1 MTHSFHSPSYSSGRT
16 PVGKT
21 ILRAAA
27 CLVWVGGVVL
37 AIATSVCTETVGT
50 VSRTAFS
57 WLNFHTALCAYALYG
72 GLLWIAGA
80 LFDRPGTFRR
90 ALSSLRDL
98 FPGRRDAT
106 HDFDPDYEV
115 PPHFGGDASNGHGVP
130 YFGGDKPEDFDEF
143 NPDDVPDDMPEEFKP
158 HRFDGEAPK
167 FKAPHFGGDKP
178 EDFDEFNPDDV
189 PDDMPEEF
197 KPHRFDGK
205 APKFKT
211 PHFGGTTPKGFE
223 ASHFDGSDPEDFEA
237 PRFDGNASEDFK
249 AYGFDGGDSADS
261 SIPGH
266 EEPPFGT
273 SEADE
278 DEERAPLFVGSWP
291 QESGEPIVWDVL
303 AKEGNRKLLLSRK
316 AVAKRPYH
324 DADEPVS
331 WETCSLRAWLN
342 GDFYRAAFNDYE
354 KQHIL
359 KIPVTADRNTYC
371 NTDAGNS
378 TDDHVFLLSLPEV
391 NALLRRKLSAKR
403 KCEASPADAPDA
415 DNDNKAADDTGCVW
429 WLRSPGSEKNEAA
442 CVNGDGQISNFGLPA
457 TTPTIAVRP
466 CIWVRDM

>member
-115 PPHFGGDASNGHGVP
+115 PPHFGSGASNGHDVP
-130 YFGGDKPEDFDEF
+130 YFGGDKPEGFDEF
-143 NPDDVPDDMPEEFKP
+143 NPDDL
-158 HRFDGEAPK
+158 
-167 FKAPHFGGDKP
+167 
-178 EDFDEFNPDDV
+178 

-205 APKFKT
+205 APKFKA

-249 AYGFDGGDSADS
+249 ASGFDGGDSADS

-266 EEPPFGT
+266 EEAPFGT

-291 QESGEPIVWDVL
+291 QGSGEPIVWDVL
-303 AKEGNRKLLLSRK
+303 AEEGNRKLLLSRK

-354 KQHIL
+354 KQRIL

-403 KCEASPADAPDA
+403 KCEAAPADAPDA

-442 CVNGDGQISNFGLPA
+442 CVNGDGQISDFGLPA
-457 TTPTIAVRP
+457 NTPTIAVRP
-466 CIWVRDM
+466 CIWVRDI

>member
-72 GLLWIAGA
+72 ALLWIAGA

-115 PPHFGGDASNGHGVP
+115 PPHFGSGASNGHSV
-130 YFGGDKPEDFDEF
+130 
-143 NPDDVPDDMPEEFKP
+143 
-158 HRFDGEAPK
+158 
-167 FKAPHFGGDKP
+167 PHFGGDKP

-223 ASHFDGSDPEDFEA
+223 ASHFAGSDPEDFEA

-249 AYGFDGGDSADS
+249 ASGFDGGDSADS

-266 EEPPFGT
+266 EEAPFGT

-291 QESGEPIVWDVL
+291 QGSGEPIVWDVL
-303 AKEGNRKLLLSRK
+303 AEEGNRKLLLSRK

-391 NALLRRKLSAKR
+391 NSLLRRKLSAKR
-403 KCEASPADAPDA
+403 KCEADPADAPDA

>member
-72 GLLWIAGA
+72 GLLWIVGA

-115 PPHFGGDASNGHGVP
+115 PPHFGSGASNGHGVP
-130 YFGGDKPEDFDEF
+130 HFGDDKPEDFDEF
-143 NPDDVPDDMPEEFKP
+143 NPDDLSDDIS
-158 HRFDGEAPK
+158 
-167 FKAPHFGGDKP
+167 
-178 EDFDEFNPDDV
+178 
-189 PDDMPEEF
+189 EEF

-237 PRFDGNASEDFK
+237 PRFDDTASEDFESP
-249 AYGFDGGDSADS
+249 GFDGGDSADS

-266 EEPPFGT
+266 EEAPFGA

-291 QESGEPIVWDVL
+291 QGSGEPIVWDVL
-303 AKEGNRKLLLSRK
+303 AEEGNRKLLLSRK

-354 KQHIL
+354 KQRIL

-403 KCEASPADAPDA
+403 KCEAAPADAPDA

-457 TTPTIAVRP
+457 NTPTIAVRP

>member
-115 PPHFGGDASNGHGVP
+115 PPHFGSGASNGHSV
-130 YFGGDKPEDFDEF
+130 
-143 NPDDVPDDMPEEFKP
+143 
-158 HRFDGEAPK
+158 
-167 FKAPHFGGDKP
+167 PHFGGDKP

-205 APKFKT
+205 APKFKA

-249 AYGFDGGDSADS
+249 ASGFDGGVSADS

-266 EEPPFGT
+266 EEAPFGA
-273 SEADE
+273 SETDE
-278 DEERAPLFVGSWP
+278 DEERPPLFVGSWP
-291 QESGEPIVWDVL
+291 QGSGEPIVWDVL
-303 AKEGNRKLLLSRK
+303 AEEGNRKLLLSRK

-403 KCEASPADAPDA
+403 KCVADPTDAPDA

-457 TTPTIAVRP
+457 NTPTIAVRP

>member
-98 FPGRRDAT
+98 FPGRRDAA

-115 PPHFGGDASNGHGVP
+115 PPHFGSGASNGHSV
-130 YFGGDKPEDFDEF
+130 
-143 NPDDVPDDMPEEFKP
+143 
-158 HRFDGEAPK
+158 
-167 FKAPHFGGDKP
+167 PHFGGDKP
-178 EDFDEFNPDDV
+178 EGFDEFNPDDLS
-189 PDDMPEEF
+189 DDMPEEF

-211 PHFGGTTPKGFE
+211 PHFGGTTPKGFK

-237 PRFDGNASEDFK
+237 PRFDDTASEDFESP
-249 AYGFDGGDSADS
+249 GFDGGDSADS
-261 SIPGH
+261 SIPNH
-266 EEPPFGT
+266 EEAPFGT
-273 SEADE
+273 SETDE

-303 AKEGNRKLLLSRK
+303 AEEGNRKLLLSRK

-354 KQHIL
+354 KQRIL
-359 KIPVTADRNTYC
+359 KVPVTADRNTYC

-403 KCEASPADAPDA
+403 KCEADPADAPDA

>member
-72 GLLWIAGA
+72 GLLWIVGA

-115 PPHFGGDASNGHGVP
+115 PPHFSSGASNGHGVP
-130 YFGGDKPEDFDEF
+130 HFGDDKPEDFDEF
-143 NPDDVPDDMPEEFKP
+143 NPDDVPDDMPEAFKP
-158 HRFDGEAPK
+158 HRFG
-167 FKAPHFGGDKP
+167 
-178 EDFDEFNPDDV
+178 
-189 PDDMPEEF
+189 
-197 KPHRFDGK
+197 GK

-249 AYGFDGGDSADS
+249 ASGFDGGDSADS

-266 EEPPFGT
+266 EEAPFGT
-273 SEADE
+273 SETDE

-291 QESGEPIVWDVL
+291 QGSGEPIVWDVL
-303 AKEGNRKLLLSRK
+303 AEEGNRKLLLSRK
-316 AVAKRPYH
+316 AVAKLPYH

-342 GDFYRAAFNDYE
+342 GDFFRAAFNDYE

-403 KCEASPADAPDA
+403 KCEAAPADAPDA

>member
-1 MTHSFHSPSYSSGRT
+1 MKHSFHSPSYSSGRT
-16 PVGKT
+16 PAGKT

-27 CLVWVGGVVL
+27 CLVWIGGVVL

-80 LFDRPGTFRR
+80 LFDRPGTFGR

-98 FPGRRDAT
+98 FPGRRDAA

-115 PPHFGGDASNGHGVP
+115 PPHFGGGASNGHGV
-130 YFGGDKPEDFDEF
+130 
-143 NPDDVPDDMPEEFKP
+143 
-158 HRFDGEAPK
+158 
-167 FKAPHFGGDKP
+167 PHFGGDKP
-178 EDFDEFNPDDV
+178 EDFDESNLDDL
-189 PDDMPEEF
+189 PDDMPEDF

-205 APKFKT
+205 APKFKA
-211 PHFGGTTPKGFE
+211 PHFDGTTPKGFE
-223 ASHFDGSDPEDFEA
+223 ASHFDDSDPEDFEA
-237 PRFDGNASEDFK
+237 PRFDGNASEDFE
-249 AYGFDGGDSADS
+249 ASGFDGGDSADS
-261 SIPGH
+261 SIPNH
-266 EEPPFGT
+266 DPFGA

-291 QESGEPIVWDVL
+291 QGSGEPIVWDVL
-303 AKEGNRKLLLSRK
+303 AEEGNRKLLLSHK

-324 DADEPVS
+324 DVDEPVS

-354 KQHIL
+354 KQRIL
-359 KIPVTADRNTYC
+359 KIPVTADKNTYC

-378 TDDHVFLLSLPEV
+378 TDDHVFLLSLSEV
-391 NALLRRKLSAKR
+391 NTLLRRQLSSKR
-403 KCEASPADAPDA
+403 KCEADPADTPDA
-415 DNDNKAADDTGCVW
+415 ANDNKAADDTGCVW

-457 TTPTIAVRP
+457 ITPTIAVRP
-466 CIWVRDM
+466 CIWVRDL

>member
-106 HDFDPDYEV
+106 RDFDPDYEV

-130 YFGGDKPEDFDEF
+130 YFGGDKPEGFDEF
-143 NPDDVPDDMPEEFKP
+143 NPDDL
-158 HRFDGEAPK
+158 
-167 FKAPHFGGDKP
+167 
-178 EDFDEFNPDDV
+178 

-205 APKFKT
+205 APKFKA

-249 AYGFDGGDSADS
+249 ASGFDGGDSADS

-266 EEPPFGT
+266 EEAPFGA
-273 SEADE
+273 SETDE
-278 DEERAPLFVGSWP
+278 DEERPPLFVGSWP

-303 AKEGNRKLLLSRK
+303 AEEGNRKLLLSRK

-354 KQHIL
+354 KQRIL

-403 KCEASPADAPDA
+403 KCEADPADAPDA

-457 TTPTIAVRP
+457 NTPTIAVRP

>member
-115 PPHFGGDASNGHGVP
+115 PPHFGSGASNGHGVP
-130 YFGGDKPEDFDEF
+130 YFGGDKPEGFDEF
-143 NPDDVPDDMPEEFKP
+143 NPDDL
-158 HRFDGEAPK
+158 
-167 FKAPHFGGDKP
+167 
-178 EDFDEFNPDDV
+178 

-249 AYGFDGGDSADS
+249 ASGFDGGDSADS

-266 EEPPFGT
+266 EEAPFGT

-291 QESGEPIVWDVL
+291 QGSGEPIVWDVL
-303 AKEGNRKLLLSRK
+303 AEEGNRKLLLSRK

-354 KQHIL
+354 KQRIL

-403 KCEASPADAPDA
+403 KCEADPADAPDA

-457 TTPTIAVRP
+457 NTPTIAVRP

>member
-72 GLLWIAGA
+72 GLLWIVGA

-115 PPHFGGDASNGHGVP
+115 PPHFSSGASNGHGVP
-130 YFGGDKPEDFDEF
+130 HFGDDKPEDFDEF
-143 NPDDVPDDMPEEFKP
+143 NPDNVPDDMPEEFNP
-158 HRFDGEAPK
+158 HRFGGKAPK
-167 FKAPHFGGDKP
+167 FQTPHFGGDKP

-189 PDDMPEEF
+189 PDDMPEAF
-197 KPHRFDGK
+197 KPHRFGGK

-249 AYGFDGGDSADS
+249 ASGFDGGDSADS

-266 EEPPFGT
+266 EEAPFGA
-273 SEADE
+273 SETDE
-278 DEERAPLFVGSWP
+278 DEERPPLFVGSWP

-303 AKEGNRKLLLSRK
+303 AEEGNRKLLLSRK

-342 GDFYRAAFNDYE
+342 GDFFRAAFNDYE

-403 KCEASPADAPDA
+403 KCEADPADAPDA

-457 TTPTIAVRP
+457 NTPTIAVRP

>member
-115 PPHFGGDASNGHGVP
+115 PPHFGSGASNGHSV
-130 YFGGDKPEDFDEF
+130 
-143 NPDDVPDDMPEEFKP
+143 
-158 HRFDGEAPK
+158 
-167 FKAPHFGGDKP
+167 PHFGGDKP

-197 KPHRFDGK
+197 KPHRFGGK

-249 AYGFDGGDSADS
+249 ASGFDGGDSADS

-266 EEPPFGT
+266 EEAPFGA
-273 SEADE
+273 SETDE
-278 DEERAPLFVGSWP
+278 DEERPPLFVGSWP

-303 AKEGNRKLLLSRK
+303 AEEGNRKLLLSRK

-342 GDFYRAAFNDYE
+342 GDFFRAAFNDYE

-403 KCEASPADAPDA
+403 KCEADPADAPDA

-457 TTPTIAVRP
+457 NTPTIAVRP

>member
-1 MTHSFHSPSYSSGRT
+1 MAHAFHSPSYSSGRT

-106 HDFDPDYEV
+106 HAFDPDYEV
-115 PPHFGGDASNGHGVP
+115 PPHFGSGASNGHDVP
-130 YFGGDKPEDFDEF
+130 Y
-143 NPDDVPDDMPEEFKP
+143 
-158 HRFDGEAPK
+158 
-167 FKAPHFGGDKP
+167 FGGDKP

-237 PRFDGNASEDFK
+237 PRFDDTASEDFESP
-249 AYGFDGGDSADS
+249 GFDGGDSADS

-266 EEPPFGT
+266 EEAPFGT

-303 AKEGNRKLLLSRK
+303 AEEGNRKLLLSRK

-403 KCEASPADAPDA
+403 KCEADPADAPDA

-457 TTPTIAVRP
+457 NTPTIAVRP

>member
-115 PPHFGGDASNGHGVP
+115 PPHFGSGASNGHSV
-130 YFGGDKPEDFDEF
+130 
-143 NPDDVPDDMPEEFKP
+143 
-158 HRFDGEAPK
+158 
-167 FKAPHFGGDKP
+167 PHFGGDKP

-237 PRFDGNASEDFK
+237 PRFDSNASEDFK
-249 AYGFDGGDSADS
+249 ASGFDGGDSADS

-266 EEPPFGT
+266 EEAPFGA
-273 SEADE
+273 SETDE
-278 DEERAPLFVGSWP
+278 DEERPPLFVGSWP
-291 QESGEPIVWDVL
+291 QGSGEPIVWDVL
-303 AKEGNRKLLLSRK
+303 AEEGNRKLLLSRK

-403 KCEASPADAPDA
+403 KCEADPADAPDA

-457 TTPTIAVRP
+457 NTPTIAVRP

>member
-98 FPGRRDAT
+98 FPGRRDTT

-115 PPHFGGDASNGHGVP
+115 PPHFGSGASNGHSV
-130 YFGGDKPEDFDEF
+130 
-143 NPDDVPDDMPEEFKP
+143 
-158 HRFDGEAPK
+158 
-167 FKAPHFGGDKP
+167 PHFGGDKP
-178 EDFDEFNPDDV
+178 EGFDEFNPDDLS
-189 PDDMPEEF
+189 DDMPEEF

-205 APKFKT
+205 APKFKA

-249 AYGFDGGDSADS
+249 ASGFDGGDSADS

-266 EEPPFGT
+266 EEAPFGA
-273 SEADE
+273 SETDE
-278 DEERAPLFVGSWP
+278 DEERPPLFVGSWP
-291 QESGEPIVWDVL
+291 QGSGEPIVWDVL
-303 AKEGNRKLLLSRK
+303 AEEGNRKLLLSRK

-354 KQHIL
+354 KQRIL

-403 KCEASPADAPDA
+403 KCEADPADADR
-415 DNDNKAADDTGCVW
+415 KSV
-429 WLRSPGSEKNEAA
+429 
-442 CVNGDGQISNFGLPA
+442 V
-457 TTPTIAVRP
+457 
-466 CIWVRDM
+466 

>member
-98 FPGRRDAT
+98 FPGRRDAAR
-106 HDFDPDYEV
+106 DFDPDYKV
-115 PPHFGGDASNGHGVP
+115 PPHFGSGASNGHSV
-130 YFGGDKPEDFDEF
+130 
-143 NPDDVPDDMPEEFKP
+143 
-158 HRFDGEAPK
+158 
-167 FKAPHFGGDKP
+167 PHFGGDKP
-178 EDFDEFNPDDV
+178 EGFDEFNPDDLS
-189 PDDMPEEF
+189 DDMPEEF

-205 APKFKT
+205 APKFKA

-249 AYGFDGGDSADS
+249 ASGFDGGDSADS

-266 EEPPFGT
+266 EEAPFGT

-291 QESGEPIVWDVL
+291 QGSGEPIVWDVL
-303 AKEGNRKLLLSRK
+303 AEEGNRKLLLSRK

-403 KCEASPADAPDA
+403 KCEADPADAPDA

-457 TTPTIAVRP
+457 NTPTIAVRP

>member
-72 GLLWIAGA
+72 GLLWIVGA

-115 PPHFGGDASNGHGVP
+115 PPHFGSDASNGHGVP
-130 YFGGDKPEDFDEF
+130 HFGDDKPEDFDEF
-143 NPDDVPDDMPEEFKP
+143 NPD
-158 HRFDGEAPK
+158 
-167 FKAPHFGGDKP
+167 
-178 EDFDEFNPDDV
+178 NV

-249 AYGFDGGDSADS
+249 ASGFDGGDSADS

-266 EEPPFGT
+266 EEAPFGA
-273 SEADE
+273 SETDE
-278 DEERAPLFVGSWP
+278 DEERPPLFVGSWP
-291 QESGEPIVWDVL
+291 QGSGEPIVWDVL
-303 AKEGNRKLLLSRK
+303 AEEENRKLLLSRK

-403 KCEASPADAPDA
+403 KCEADPADAPDA

-457 TTPTIAVRP
+457 NTPTIAVRP

>member
-72 GLLWIAGA
+72 GLLWIVGA

-115 PPHFGGDASNGHGVP
+115 PPHFGSGASNGHGVP
-130 YFGGDKPEDFDEF
+130 YFGGDKPE
-143 NPDDVPDDMPEEFKP
+143 
-158 HRFDGEAPK
+158 G
-167 FKAPHFGGDKP
+167 
-178 EDFDEFNPDDV
+178 FDEFNPDDV

-237 PRFDGNASEDFK
+237 PRFDDTASEDFESP
-249 AYGFDGGDSADS
+249 GFDGGDSADS

-266 EEPPFGT
+266 EEAPFGA

-291 QESGEPIVWDVL
+291 QGSGEPIVWDVL
-303 AKEGNRKLLLSRK
+303 AEEGNRKLLLSRK

-354 KQHIL
+354 KQRIL

-403 KCEASPADAPDA
+403 KCEAAPADAPDA

-457 TTPTIAVRP
+457 NTPTIAVRP
-466 CIWVRDM
+466 CIWVRDL

>member
-106 HDFDPDYEV
+106 HAFDPDYEV
-115 PPHFGGDASNGHGVP
+115 PPHFGSGASNGHSV
-130 YFGGDKPEDFDEF
+130 
-143 NPDDVPDDMPEEFKP
+143 
-158 HRFDGEAPK
+158 
-167 FKAPHFGGDKP
+167 PHFGGDKP
-178 EDFDEFNPDDV
+178 EGFDEFNPDDLS
-189 PDDMPEEF
+189 DDMPEEF

-237 PRFDGNASEDFK
+237 PRFDGKASEDFK
-249 AYGFDGGDSADS
+249 ASGFDGGDSADS

-266 EEPPFGT
+266 EEAPFGA
-273 SEADE
+273 SETDE
-278 DEERAPLFVGSWP
+278 DEERPPLFVGSWP
-291 QESGEPIVWDVL
+291 QGSGEPIVWDVL
-303 AKEGNRKLLLSRK
+303 AEEGNRKLLLSRK

-403 KCEASPADAPDA
+403 KCEADPADAPDA

>member
-37 AIATSVCTETVGT
+37 AIATSVYTETVGT

-115 PPHFGGDASNGHGVP
+115 PPHFGGGASNGHGVP
-130 YFGGDKPEDFDEF
+130 YFGGDKPE
-143 NPDDVPDDMPEEFKP
+143 
-158 HRFDGEAPK
+158 G
-167 FKAPHFGGDKP
+167 
-178 EDFDEFNPDDV
+178 FDEFNPDDV

-237 PRFDGNASEDFK
+237 PRFDGNASE
-249 AYGFDGGDSADS
+249 GFEASGCDGGDSADS

-266 EEPPFGT
+266 EEAPFGT

-278 DEERAPLFVGSWP
+278 DEERSPLFVGSWP
-291 QESGEPIVWDVL
+291 QGSGEPIVWDVL
-303 AKEGNRKLLLSRK
+303 AEEGNRKLLLSRK
-316 AVAKRPYH
+316 AVAKRSYH

-403 KCEASPADAPDA
+403 KCEADPADAPYA

-457 TTPTIAVRP
+457 NTPTIAVRP

>member
-72 GLLWIAGA
+72 GLLWIVGA

-115 PPHFGGDASNGHGVP
+115 PPHFSSGASNGHGVP
-130 YFGGDKPEDFDEF
+130 HFGDDKPEDFDEF

-158 HRFDGEAPK
+158 HRFG
-167 FKAPHFGGDKP
+167 
-178 EDFDEFNPDDV
+178 
-189 PDDMPEEF
+189 
-197 KPHRFDGK
+197 GK

-249 AYGFDGGDSADS
+249 ASGFDGGDSADS

-266 EEPPFGT
+266 EEAPFGA
-273 SEADE
+273 SETDE
-278 DEERAPLFVGSWP
+278 DEERPPLFVGSWP

-303 AKEGNRKLLLSRK
+303 AEEGNRKLLLSRK

-342 GDFYRAAFNDYE
+342 GDFFRAAFNDYE

-403 KCEASPADAPDA
+403 KCEADPADAPDA

-457 TTPTIAVRP
+457 NTPTIAVRP

>member
-115 PPHFGGDASNGHGVP
+115 PPRFGGGASNGHGVP
-130 YFGGDKPEDFDEF
+130 CFGGDKPE
-143 NPDDVPDDMPEEFKP
+143 
-158 HRFDGEAPK
+158 G
-167 FKAPHFGGDKP
+167 
-178 EDFDEFNPDDV
+178 FDEFNPDDV

-249 AYGFDGGDSADS
+249 ASGFDGGDSADS

-266 EEPPFGT
+266 EEAPFGA
-273 SEADE
+273 SETDE

-291 QESGEPIVWDVL
+291 QGSGEPIVWDVL
-303 AKEGNRKLLLSRK
+303 AEEGNRKLLLSRK
-316 AVAKRPYH
+316 AVAKLPYH

-354 KQHIL
+354 KQRIL

-403 KCEASPADAPDA
+403 KCEADPADAPDA

-457 TTPTIAVRP
+457 NTPTIAVRP

>member
-98 FPGRRDAT
+98 LPGRRDAT

-115 PPHFGGDASNGHGVP
+115 PPHFGSGVSNGHGVP
-130 YFGGDKPEDFDEF
+130 YFGGDKPE
-143 NPDDVPDDMPEEFKP
+143 
-158 HRFDGEAPK
+158 G
-167 FKAPHFGGDKP
+167 
-178 EDFDEFNPDDV
+178 FDEFNPDDV

-205 APKFKT
+205 APKFKA

-249 AYGFDGGDSADS
+249 ASGFDGGDSADS

-266 EEPPFGT
+266 EEAPFGT

-303 AKEGNRKLLLSRK
+303 AEEGNRKLLLSRK

-354 KQHIL
+354 KQRIL

-378 TDDHVFLLSLPEV
+378 TDDHVFLLSLSEV

-403 KCEASPADAPDA
+403 KCEADPADAPDA

-457 TTPTIAVRP
+457 NTPTIAVRP

>member
-115 PPHFGGDASNGHGVP
+115 PPHFGSGASNGHSV
-130 YFGGDKPEDFDEF
+130 
-143 NPDDVPDDMPEEFKP
+143 
-158 HRFDGEAPK
+158 
-167 FKAPHFGGDKP
+167 PHFGGDKP

-189 PDDMPEEF
+189 PDDMPEAF
-197 KPHRFDGK
+197 KPHRFGGK

-249 AYGFDGGDSADS
+249 ASGFDGGDSADS

-266 EEPPFGT
+266 EEAPFGA
-273 SEADE
+273 SETDE
-278 DEERAPLFVGSWP
+278 DEERPPLFVGSWP

-303 AKEGNRKLLLSRK
+303 AEEGNRKLLLSRK

-342 GDFYRAAFNDYE
+342 GDFFRAAFNDYE

-403 KCEASPADAPDA
+403 KCDADPADAPDA

-457 TTPTIAVRP
+457 NTPTIAVRP

>member
-115 PPHFGGDASNGHGVP
+115 PPHFGSGASNGHGVP
-130 YFGGDKPEDFDEF
+130 YFGGGKPEGFDEF
-143 NPDDVPDDMPEEFKP
+143 NPD
-158 HRFDGEAPK
+158 
-167 FKAPHFGGDKP
+167 
-178 EDFDEFNPDDV
+178 NV

-237 PRFDGNASEDFK
+237 PRFDDTASEDFESP
-249 AYGFDGGDSADS
+249 GFDGGDSADS

-266 EEPPFGT
+266 EEAPFGA

-303 AKEGNRKLLLSRK
+303 AEEGNRKLLLSRK

-403 KCEASPADAPDA
+403 KCEADPADAPDA
-415 DNDNKAADDTGCVW
+415 DNDNRAADDTGCVW

-457 TTPTIAVRP
+457 NTPTIAVRP

>member
-72 GLLWIAGA
+72 ALLWIAGA

-115 PPHFGGDASNGHGVP
+115 PPHFGSGASNGHGV
-130 YFGGDKPEDFDEF
+130 
-143 NPDDVPDDMPEEFKP
+143 
-158 HRFDGEAPK
+158 
-167 FKAPHFGGDKP
+167 PHFGGDKP
-178 EDFDEFNPDDV
+178 EGFDEFNPDDL

-223 ASHFDGSDPEDFEA
+223 ASHFAGSDPEDFEA

-249 AYGFDGGDSADS
+249 ASGFDGGDSADS

-266 EEPPFGT
+266 EEAPFGT

-291 QESGEPIVWDVL
+291 QGSGEPIVWDVL
-303 AKEGNRKLLLSRK
+303 AEEGNRKLLLSRK

-391 NALLRRKLSAKR
+391 NSLLRRKLSAKR
-403 KCEASPADAPDA
+403 KCEADPADAPDA

>member
-72 GLLWIAGA
+72 GLLWIVGA

-115 PPHFGGDASNGHGVP
+115 PPHFSSGASNGHGVP
-130 YFGGDKPEDFDEF
+130 HFGDDKPEDFDEF
-143 NPDDVPDDMPEEFKP
+143 NPDDVPDDMPEAFKP
-158 HRFDGEAPK
+158 HRFG
-167 FKAPHFGGDKP
+167 
-178 EDFDEFNPDDV
+178 
-189 PDDMPEEF
+189 
-197 KPHRFDGK
+197 GK

-249 AYGFDGGDSADS
+249 ASGFDGGDSADS

-266 EEPPFGT
+266 EEAPFGA
-273 SEADE
+273 SETDE
-278 DEERAPLFVGSWP
+278 DEERPPLFVGSWP

-303 AKEGNRKLLLSRK
+303 AEEGNRKLLLSRK

-342 GDFYRAAFNDYE
+342 GDFFRAAFNDYE

-403 KCEASPADAPDA
+403 KCEADPADAPDA

-457 TTPTIAVRP
+457 NTPTIAVRP

>member
-72 GLLWIAGA
+72 GLLWIVGA

-115 PPHFGGDASNGHGVP
+115 PPHFSSGASNGHGV
-130 YFGGDKPEDFDEF
+130 
-143 NPDDVPDDMPEEFKP
+143 
-158 HRFDGEAPK
+158 
-167 FKAPHFGGDKP
+167 PHFGGDKP

-189 PDDMPEEF
+189 PDDMPEAF
-197 KPHRFDGK
+197 KPHRFGGK

-249 AYGFDGGDSADS
+249 ASGFDGGDSADS

-266 EEPPFGT
+266 EEAPFGA
-273 SEADE
+273 SETDE
-278 DEERAPLFVGSWP
+278 DEERPPLFVGSWP

-303 AKEGNRKLLLSRK
+303 AEEGNRKLLLSRK

-342 GDFYRAAFNDYE
+342 GDFFRAAFNDYE

-403 KCEASPADAPDA
+403 KCEADPADAPDA

-457 TTPTIAVRP
+457 NTPTIAVRP

>member
-72 GLLWIAGA
+72 ALLWIAGA

-115 PPHFGGDASNGHGVP
+115 PPHFGSGASNGHGV
-130 YFGGDKPEDFDEF
+130 
-143 NPDDVPDDMPEEFKP
+143 
-158 HRFDGEAPK
+158 
-167 FKAPHFGGDKP
+167 PHFGGDKP
-178 EDFDEFNPDDV
+178 EGFDEFNPDDL

-249 AYGFDGGDSADS
+249 ASGFDGGDSADS

-266 EEPPFGT
+266 EEAPFGT

-291 QESGEPIVWDVL
+291 QGSGEPIVWDVL
-303 AKEGNRKLLLSRK
+303 AEEGNRKLLLSRK
-316 AVAKRPYH
+316 AVAKRPSH

-403 KCEASPADAPDA
+403 KCEADPADAPDA

>member
-115 PPHFGGDASNGHGVP
+115 PPHFGSGASNGHGVP
-130 YFGGDKPEDFDEF
+130 YFGGDKPEGFDEF
-143 NPDDVPDDMPEEFKP
+143 NPDDLPDDMPEEFKP
-158 HRFDGEAPK
+158 HRFDGKAPK
-167 FKAPHFGGDKP
+167 FKASHFGGDKP
-178 EDFDEFNPDDV
+178 EDFDEFNPDDLS
-189 PDDMPEEF
+189 DDMPEEF

-211 PHFGGTTPKGFE
+211 PHFGG
-223 ASHFDGSDPEDFEA
+223 
-237 PRFDGNASEDFK
+237 NASEDFK
-249 AYGFDGGDSADS
+249 ASGFDGGDSADS

-266 EEPPFGT
+266 EEAPFGA

-303 AKEGNRKLLLSRK
+303 AEEGNRKLLLSRK

-354 KQHIL
+354 KQRIL

-403 KCEASPADAPDA
+403 KCEADPADAPDA

>member
-72 GLLWIAGA
+72 GLLWIVGA

-115 PPHFGGDASNGHGVP
+115 PPHFSSGASNGHGV
-130 YFGGDKPEDFDEF
+130 
-143 NPDDVPDDMPEEFKP
+143 
-158 HRFDGEAPK
+158 
-167 FKAPHFGGDKP
+167 PHFGGDKP

-189 PDDMPEEF
+189 PDDMPEAF
-197 KPHRFDGK
+197 KPHRFGGK

-249 AYGFDGGDSADS
+249 ASGFDGGDSADS

-266 EEPPFGT
+266 EEAPFGT
-273 SEADE
+273 SETDE

-291 QESGEPIVWDVL
+291 QGSGEPIVWDVL
-303 AKEGNRKLLLSRK
+303 AEEGNRKLLLSRK
-316 AVAKRPYH
+316 AVAKLPYH

-342 GDFYRAAFNDYE
+342 GDFFRAAFNDYE

-403 KCEASPADAPDA
+403 KCEADPADAPDA

>member
-72 GLLWIAGA
+72 GLLWIVGA

-98 FPGRRDAT
+98 FPGRRDAA

-115 PPHFGGDASNGHGVP
+115 PPHFGSGASNGHGVP

-143 NPDDVPDDMPEEFKP
+143 NPDDLS
-158 HRFDGEAPK
+158 
-167 FKAPHFGGDKP
+167 
-178 EDFDEFNPDDV
+178 
-189 PDDMPEEF
+189 DDMPEEF

-249 AYGFDGGDSADS
+249 ASGFDGGDSADS
-261 SIPGH
+261 SIPSH
-266 EEPPFGT
+266 EEAPFGA
-273 SEADE
+273 SETDE
-278 DEERAPLFVGSWP
+278 DEERPPLFVGSWP
-291 QESGEPIVWDVL
+291 QGSSEPIVWDVL
-303 AKEGNRKLLLSRK
+303 AEEGNRKLLLSRK

-359 KIPVTADRNTYC
+359 KIPVTADRNTYY

-378 TDDHVFLLSLPEV
+378 TDDHAFLLSLPEV

-403 KCEASPADAPDA
+403 KCEADPTDAPDA
-415 DNDNKAADDTGCVW
+415 DNNNKAADDTGCVW

>member
-106 HDFDPDYEV
+106 HAFDPDYEV
-115 PPHFGGDASNGHGVP
+115 SPHFGSGASNGHGVP
-130 YFGGDKPEDFDEF
+130 Y
-143 NPDDVPDDMPEEFKP
+143 
-158 HRFDGEAPK
+158 
-167 FKAPHFGGDKP
+167 FGGDKP

-249 AYGFDGGDSADS
+249 ASGFDGGDSADS

-266 EEPPFGT
+266 EEAPFGT

-291 QESGEPIVWDVL
+291 QGSGEPIVWDVL
-303 AKEGNRKLLLSRK
+303 AEEGNRKLLLSRK

-403 KCEASPADAPDA
+403 KCEADPADAPDA
-415 DNDNKAADDTGCVW
+415 DNNNKAADDTGCVW

-457 TTPTIAVRP
+457 NTPTIAVRP

>member
-115 PPHFGGDASNGHGVP
+115 PPHFGSGASNGHSVP
-130 YFGGDKPEDFDEF
+130 HFGGDKPEGFDEF
-143 NPDDVPDDMPEEFKP
+143 NPDDLSDDMPEEFKP
-158 HRFDGEAPK
+158 HRFG
-167 FKAPHFGGDKP
+167 
-178 EDFDEFNPDDV
+178 
-189 PDDMPEEF
+189 
-197 KPHRFDGK
+197 GK

-249 AYGFDGGDSADS
+249 ASGFDGGDSADS

-266 EEPPFGT
+266 EEAPFGA
-273 SEADE
+273 SETDE
-278 DEERAPLFVGSWP
+278 DEERPPLFVGSWP

-303 AKEGNRKLLLSRK
+303 AEEGNRKLLLSRK

-342 GDFYRAAFNDYE
+342 GDFFRAAFNDYE

-403 KCEASPADAPDA
+403 KCEADPADAPDA

-457 TTPTIAVRP
+457 NTPTIAVRP

>member
-50 VSRTAFS
+50 VSRTAFN

-98 FPGRRDAT
+98 FPGRRDVT

-115 PPHFGGDASNGHGVP
+115 PPHFGSGASNGHGVP
-130 YFGGDKPEDFDEF
+130 YFGGDKPEGFDEF

-158 HRFDGEAPK
+158 HRFDGKAPK
-167 FKAPHFGGDKP
+167 FKTPHFGGDKP

-205 APKFKT
+205 APKFKA

-249 AYGFDGGDSADS
+249 ASGFDGGDSADS

-266 EEPPFGT
+266 EEAPFGT

-303 AKEGNRKLLLSRK
+303 AEEGNRKLLLSRK

-324 DADEPVS
+324 DADEPLS

-354 KQHIL
+354 KQRIL

-403 KCEASPADAPDA
+403 KCEADPADAPDA

-457 TTPTIAVRP
+457 NTPTIAVRP

>member
-115 PPHFGGDASNGHGVP
+115 PPHFGSGASNGHGVP
-130 YFGGDKPEDFDEF
+130 YFGGDKPEGFDEF
-143 NPDDVPDDMPEEFKP
+143 NPDDLSDDMPEEFKP
-158 HRFDGEAPK
+158 HRFDGKAPK
-167 FKAPHFGGDKP
+167 FKASHFGGDKP
-178 EDFDEFNPDDV
+178 EDFDEFNPDDLS
-189 PDDMPEEF
+189 DDMPEEF

-211 PHFGGTTPKGFE
+211 PHFGG
-223 ASHFDGSDPEDFEA
+223 
-237 PRFDGNASEDFK
+237 NASEDFK
-249 AYGFDGGDSADS
+249 ASGFDGGDSADS

-266 EEPPFGT
+266 EEAPFGA

-303 AKEGNRKLLLSRK
+303 AEEGNRKLLLSRK

-354 KQHIL
+354 KQRIL

-403 KCEASPADAPDA
+403 KCEADPADAPDA

>member
-72 GLLWIAGA
+72 GLLWIVGA

-115 PPHFGGDASNGHGVP
+115 PPHFSSGASNGHGVP
-130 YFGGDKPEDFDEF
+130 HFGDDKPEDFDEF
-143 NPDDVPDDMPEEFKP
+143 NPDDLPNDMPEDFRP
-158 HRFDGEAPK
+158 HRFG
-167 FKAPHFGGDKP
+167 
-178 EDFDEFNPDDV
+178 
-189 PDDMPEEF
+189 
-197 KPHRFDGK
+197 GK

-249 AYGFDGGDSADS
+249 ASGFDGGDSADS

-266 EEPPFGT
+266 EEAPFGA
-273 SEADE
+273 SETDE
-278 DEERAPLFVGSWP
+278 DEERPPLFVGCWP

-342 GDFYRAAFNDYE
+342 GDFFRAAFNDYE

-403 KCEASPADAPDA
+403 KCEADPADAPDA

-457 TTPTIAVRP
+457 NTPTIAVRP

>member
-72 GLLWIAGA
+72 GLLWIVGA

-115 PPHFGGDASNGHGVP
+115 PPHFGSGASNGHSV
-130 YFGGDKPEDFDEF
+130 
-143 NPDDVPDDMPEEFKP
+143 
-158 HRFDGEAPK
+158 
-167 FKAPHFGGDKP
+167 PHFGGDKP
-178 EDFDEFNPDDV
+178 EGFDEFNPDDL

-249 AYGFDGGDSADS
+249 ASGFDGGDSADS

-266 EEPPFGT
+266 EEAPFGA
-273 SEADE
+273 SETDE
-278 DEERAPLFVGSWP
+278 DEERPPLFVGSWP

-303 AKEGNRKLLLSRK
+303 AEEGNRKLLLSRK

-342 GDFYRAAFNDYE
+342 GDFFRAAFNDYE

-403 KCEASPADAPDA
+403 KCEADPADAPDA

-457 TTPTIAVRP
+457 NTPTIAVRP

>member
-115 PPHFGGDASNGHGVP
+115 PPHFGSGASNGHGVP
-130 YFGGDKPEDFDEF
+130 CFGGDKPEGFDEF
-143 NPDDVPDDMPEEFKP
+143 NPDDLSDDMPEEFKP
-158 HRFDGEAPK
+158 H
-167 FKAPHFGGDKP
+167 H
-178 EDFDEFNPDDV
+178 
-189 PDDMPEEF
+189 
-197 KPHRFDGK
+197 FDGK

-237 PRFDGNASEDFK
+237 PRFDDTASEDFDSP
-249 AYGFDGGDSADS
+249 GFDGGDSADS

-266 EEPPFGT
+266 EEAPFGT

-278 DEERAPLFVGSWP
+278 DEEQAPLFVGSWP

-303 AKEGNRKLLLSRK
+303 AEEGNRKLLLSRK

-354 KQHIL
+354 KQRIL

-403 KCEASPADAPDA
+403 KCEADPADAPDA